1 MKIALLSLLGATSA
15 INMQQKP
22 AHVYNMP
29 SLAQTRCKQHAQI
42 RSKQHTQEEWNED
55 VGEDGLMDLTEF
67 YEYLGV
73 DEANLTQDDRDFFK
87 LEMFDE
93 VDKDKDGFISY

>member
-1 MKIALLSLLGATSA
+1 
-15 INMQQKP
+15 
-22 AHVYNMP
+22 
-29 SLAQTRCKQHAQI
+29 
-42 RSKQHTQEEWNED
+42 
-55 VGEDGLMDLTEF
+55 MDLTEF